1 MTDDKS
7 PEGLR
12 GPGLFVIDHFDPGSS
27 FLCGPLRLRAFVVK
41 GLFGR
46 DVTQVRDVAENN
58 DGQRTAGEEAGLQVS
73 PDKYKHGDDK
83 HGRERSD
90 GSLLRP
96 APFSAEHPKRGIAH
110 EASDRDQGFETQK
123 YAYHRRDPLATVE
136 FQEGAPAVSHHRR
149 QAQGP
154 TKPLGIAR
162 RREKENRERSL

>member
-12 GPGLFVIDHFDPGSS
+12 GPGLFVTYHWSFVIDHFDPGRS

-46 DVTQVRDVAENN
+46 DFTQVRDVAENN
-58 DGQRTAGEEAGLQVS
+58 DGQRTAGEEPGLQVS

-90 GSLLRP
+90 GSFLRP
-96 APFSAEHPKRGIAH
+96 APSAAEHAKRGIEHQAG
-110 EASDRDQGFETQK
+110 DRDPPGGLEKEQ
-123 YAYHRRDPLATVE
+123 YPYHRRDPLATVE
-136 FQEGAPAVSHHRR
+136 FQEGAPAVSH
-149 QAQGP
+149 
-154 TKPLGIAR
+154 
-162 RREKENRERSL
+162 